1 MGTNGHDITD
11 FNQLHRDRW
20 VAGVAARLAPGTR
33 VLDVGAG
40 TCPYRP
46 LFAHCDYV
54 AHDFCQYDGTQT
66 GILRDRWHYGRIDL
80 VGDVTAIPTPDESF
94 DAVLCTEVLEHVPEP
109 VRALGELARVLRTG
123 GQLFLSAPL
132 GSGLHQ
138 QPHHYYGG
146 YTPHFYRRFLP
157 EHGFEIAALTPNG
170 GFYRHL
176 LQEIH
181 RAAGLI
187 QKHRRYSRAHPA
199 YWLLRL
205 GFTRYFPRWLAR
217 LDDEQLIEEF
227 TVGYHV
233 EARKVGLPKPPRPAK
248 ASANAGQPA

>member
-1 MGTNGHDITD
+1 
-11 FNQLHRDRW
+11 
-20 VAGVAARLAPGTR
+20 

-40 TCPYRP
+40 TCRYRP
-46 LFAHCDYV
+46 LFAHCEY
-54 AHDFCQYDGTQT
+54 ATHDFCQYGGTDA
-66 GILRDRWHYGRIDL
+66 GVLRDRWAYGPIDL

-109 VRALGELARVLRTG
+109 IRALAELARVLRLG

-157 EHGFEIAALTPNG
+157 ACGFEVHVLAPNG

-176 LQEIH
+176 LQEVN

-187 QKHRRYSRAHPA
+187 QKQRHYGRAHPA
-199 YWLLRL
+199 YWLLKL
-205 GFTRYFPRWLAR
+205 GFARYLPRWLAR

-227 TVGYHV
+227 TDGYHV
-233 EARKVGLPKPPRPAK
+233 EACKVRRAAPA
-248 ASANAGQPA
+248 ARATAFCSAGQPA